1 MSLVLK
7 IAMASEVDEILDFE
21 KRKLTETI
29 ADETE
34 REFAAWNSRWR
45 QESLL
50 HYLPMG
56 WSFLCR
62 DTSQPSSFSTEG
74 QLVGYFIAQ
83 PLLFFDGNTQTLW
96 VEHLQFSSLQAR
108 DELCDLAYRLSRE
121 KHLQRVIFPNSP
133 AIQNATKHLKAQTWD
148 PATLYIRTTKG

>member
-7 IAMASEVDEILDFE
+7 IAMISEAEEILDFE
-21 KRKLTETI
+21 RRKMI
-29 ADETE
+29 DIIPDETE
-34 REFAAWNSRWR
+34 RELAAWNSRWR
-45 QESLL
+45 KEALN

-56 WSFLCR
+56 WSFICR
-62 DTSQPSSFSTEG
+62 DTSQQSTFSSEG

-121 KHLQRVIFPNSP
+121 KHLQRVIFPSSP
-133 AIQNATKHLKAQTWD
+133 GVQNATKHLKAENWD
-148 PATLYIRTTKG
+148 PSTIFIRTTKG